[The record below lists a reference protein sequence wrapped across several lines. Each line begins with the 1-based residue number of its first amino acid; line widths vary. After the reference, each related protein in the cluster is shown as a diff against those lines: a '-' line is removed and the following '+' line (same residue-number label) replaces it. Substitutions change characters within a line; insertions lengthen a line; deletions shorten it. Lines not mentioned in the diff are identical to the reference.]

1 VIFLTTG
8 TQLPF
13 DRLVSTVDTWAARTG
28 IQGFA
33 QIGTSS
39 YVPTALQH
47 QRFISQVSFEEHVN
61 ACSCIISHAGMGT
74 IITALTYGKPAILMP
89 RRFALGE
96 HRNDHQ
102 LATARKLADRP
113 FLRFI
118 QEADELDAAY
128 QELVSSAP
136 VGEALSPHA
145 DVQFISGLRSLIFGK
160 IVDNNS
166 GDGTP

>member
-1 VIFLTTG
+1 MIFLTTG

-13 DRLVSTVDTWAARTG
+13 DRLVSIVDAWAARSG

-39 YVPTALQH
+39 YIPTTLKH
-47 QRFISQVSFEEHVN
+47 QRFISQANFEERIR

-74 IITALTYGKPAILMP
+74 IISALTYGKPAILMP

-128 QELVSSAP
+128 HELVSSAP
-136 VGEALSPHA
+136 LGEVLPPHA
-145 DVQFISGLRSLIFGK
+145 DARFINGLRDLIFGNDSG
-160 IVDNNS
+160 VD
-166 GDGTP
+166 TP

>member
-1 VIFLTTG
+1 MIFLTTG

-13 DRLVSTVDTWAARTG
+13 DRLVGMVDAWAARSV

-33 QIGTSS
+33 QIGTST
-39 YVPTALQH
+39 YIPTTLQYE
-47 QRFISQVSFEEHVN
+47 RFITPGEFETRVN

-74 IITALTYGKPAILMP
+74 IISALTYGKPAILMP
-89 RRFALGE
+89 RRFDFGE

-118 QEADELDAAY
+118 QDVDELDAAY
-128 QELVSSAP
+128 RDLVSKAP
-136 VGEALSPHA
+136 EAKPLPAFA
-145 DVQFISGLRSLIFGK
+145 DQGFIDGLRDLIFGM
-160 IVDNNS
+160 
-166 GDGTP
+166 DGRTG